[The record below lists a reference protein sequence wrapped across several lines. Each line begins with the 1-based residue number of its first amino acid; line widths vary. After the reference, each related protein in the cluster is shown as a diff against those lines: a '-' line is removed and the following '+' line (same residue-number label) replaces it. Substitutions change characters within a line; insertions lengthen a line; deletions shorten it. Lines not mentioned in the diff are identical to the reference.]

1 MVGGEYRVLIDHII
15 YAHPD
20 LDAAVAGI
28 KHRFGVLATGGGKH
42 PGRGTHNKLL
52 ALGARTYLE
61 IIAPDPNQP
70 EPSEP
75 RPYGVEG
82 ITQGGLVGWAIAAND
97 IEASLTHARSHGFD
111 PGQVLDGHRVDST
124 RTLLRWRLTQNA
136 LAAGLIPFLINW
148 GDTRHPAL
156 GAPAGLVLRS
166 VRIEHPEPPSLMK
179 ALAAM
184 GADVEVIR
192 APKAALV
199 ARIDGPYGEREL
211 R

>member
-1 MVGGEYRVLIDHII
+1 VLIDHII

-20 LDAAVAGI
+20 LDVAVAEI
-28 KHRFGVLATGGGKH
+28 KRRFGVLATGGGKH

-82 ITQGGLVGWAIAAND
+82 ITHGALVGWAIAAHD
-97 IEASLTHARSHGFD
+97 IEASLTHARSQGFD
-111 PGQVLDGHRVDST
+111 PGWVLDGHRVDST
-124 RTLLRWRLTQNA
+124 GTLLRWRLTQNA

-148 GDTRHPAL
+148 GDTQHPAL
-156 GAPAGLVLRS
+156 SAPAGLVLRS
-166 VRIEHPEPPSLMK
+166 VRLEHPEPPSLMK